1 MESEISGLYEPLGGK
16 LGCNQSHVQVLG
28 DRPEG
33 ALYHQCHRE
42 PEQRLPPSQPQPQRL
57 PEWYEPAEGPISG
70 YLWTDEKVDDA
81 GEKLGC
87 SLRRA
92 GDHVPRKAVR
102 HVSTGRFNRR
112 PLWQNI
118 GKNAILI
125 PPTVTELRN
134 LWNKRI
140 PSPIQF
146 SIFPDN
152 LPRPSRRKRRGLRWR
167 WTIRIR
173 RQRPPAPESWNLWLR
188 HRSRVYRIFWTEPEG
203 GHKNEQ

>member
-1 MESEISGLYEPLGGK
+1 MEAVAKAWNQKYPGCMNRWAENWDVISPMFKFSETARKVLYTTNAIEK
-16 LGCNQSHVQVLG
+16 
-28 DRPEG
+28 
-33 ALYHQCHRE
+33 
-42 PEQRLPPSQPQPQRL
+42 RLPPSQPQPQRL

-152 LPRPSRRKRRGLRWR
+152 LPRPSRRKRRRLRWR

-188 HRSRVYRIFWTEPEG
+188 HRSRVYRIFWTEPRT
-203 GHKNEQ
+203 